1 MFRIVVHTPTLQRD
15 PSNQSFGK
23 MLAPKTITLRM
34 GFCYD
39 TASLPKGPQYGFQQF
54 TSTATAASLF
64 LRNEHGFFA
73 NPGVFAEELM
83 RTPSW
88 KEGPFYPDKLP
99 LDQDN
104 DLIVIRDG
112 SSKNGWKLIL
122 QNTNSMGTRR

>member
-1 MFRIVVHTPTLQRD
+1 
-15 PSNQSFGK
+15 
-23 MLAPKTITLRM
+23 M
-34 GFCYD
+34 GSCYD
-39 TASLPKGPQYGFQQF
+39 TATLPKGLQYGFQHL
-54 TSTATAASLF
+54 TCTATAASLF

-88 KEGPFYPDKLP
+88 KEGPFSPDKLP